1 MGISIQIHL
10 PEKLYLRD
18 PEQTDLGRRIIDFSI
33 KLIDELGFEKFTFK
47 KLATAISSTE
57 ASVYRYFENKHKLL
71 IYLVS
76 WYWRWLEYQIDYQIH
91 NVEDK
96 KRIIELAIG
105 VLADSIKYDPN
116 FSHIDEVTLHRIVV
130 EESSKAF
137 LTKQVNKD
145 RKDGLFGGYRNL
157 CLKLASIL
165 SDYNPSYPYPK
176 ALASTVVEASHQQIF
191 FAEHLPD
198 LTNLQVEDEDT
209 TQIAQFLEDLVF
221 RVLEKR

>member
-18 PEQTDLGRRIIDFSI
+18 PEQTDLGRRILDFSI

-47 KLATAISSTE
+47 KLATAIGSTE

-96 KRIIELAIG
+96 KRAIELAIG

-145 RKDGLFGGYRNL
+145 RKDGLFSGYRSL
-157 CLKLASIL
+157 CLKLASL
-165 SDYNPSYPYPK
+165 LAEFNNNYPYPK
-176 ALASTVVEASHQQIF
+176 ALASTVVETSHQQIF
-191 FAEHLPD
+191 FATHLPD
-198 LTNLQVEDEDT
+198 LTDLKVQEEDT
-209 TQIAQFLEDLVF
+209 SQIARFLEDLVF
-221 RVLEKR
+221 RVLDEG

>member
-18 PEQTDLGRRIIDFSI
+18 PEQTDLGRRILDFSI

-47 KLATAISSTE
+47 KLATAIGSTE

-96 KRIIELAIG
+96 KRAIELAIG

-137 LTKQVNKD
+137 LTKQVNND
-145 RKDGLFGGYRNL
+145 RKDGLFSGYRSL
-157 CLKLASIL
+157 CLKLASL
-165 SDYNPSYPYPK
+165 LTEFNNNYPYPK

-191 FAEHLPD
+191 FATHLPD
-198 LTNLQVEDEDT
+198 LTDLKVQEEDT
-209 TQIAQFLEDLVF
+209 TQIARFLEDLVF
-221 RVLEKR
+221 RVLDES